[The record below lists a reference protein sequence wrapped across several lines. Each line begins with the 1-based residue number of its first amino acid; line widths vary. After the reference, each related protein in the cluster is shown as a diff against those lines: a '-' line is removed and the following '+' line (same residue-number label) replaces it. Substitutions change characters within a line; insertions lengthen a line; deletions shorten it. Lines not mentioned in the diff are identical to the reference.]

1 MSHHAHGDTA
11 KGDVPTVRTAGSSWS
26 DRLRSLAAIGL
37 VLTLI
42 LILPS
47 GPGPCNT
54 LSAIF
59 SSIILEALPFMLFG
73 ALIGGVIEAFVSR
86 ERMTG
91 LLPRNPLATVCVAAA
106 MGCIFPVCE
115 CAVVPVV
122 RRLIGK
128 GLPFSAAIAY
138 LLAGPIVNPIV
149 AASTWLAYGM
159 DTRVAALRVG
169 LGYVIAVAVAVIM
182 GRVFPGR
189 TALLDDAHP
198 VPAPACA
205 CGCGDI
211 GALPRFSEVGD
222 VLQRSTFGFRCMQA
236 LRHGAADFLGVGQYL
251 IIGAFIAALA
261 QTFVNRSLLLEMHAL
276 PITSVLLMSGL
287 AVLLNLCSEAD
298 AFIAASFRG
307 LLPMPAQMAF
317 MLTGP
322 MFDLKLLLMYQVLF
336 RRRAI
341 TLLSVLILVFTLAGA
356 LCLGWSRP

>member
-1 MSHHAHGDTA
+1 MFSSSSTSSAPAAGAARHAWRGHMRD
-11 KGDVPTVRTAGSSWS
+11 
-26 DRLRSLAAIGL
+26 LAALGL
-37 VLTLI
+37 VLTML

-47 GPGPCNT
+47 APGPYNT
-54 LSAIF
+54 LSAVF

-73 ALIGGVIEAFVSR
+73 AMVGGLIEAFVSR
-86 ERMTG
+86 ERMAG
-91 LLPRNPLATVCVAAA
+91 LLPRNPVATVCVAAA

-159 DTRVAALRVG
+159 DAGTAALRVG
-169 LGYVIAVAVAVIM
+169 LGYVVAVSVALIM

-189 TALLDDAHP
+189 TALLPGAEHAA
-198 VPAPACA
+198 APACA
-205 CGCGDI
+205 CGCNDLAG
-211 GALPRFSEVGD
+211 LPRFAD
-222 VLQRSTFGFRCMQA
+222 VVDAALVPTFASRCMQA
-236 LRHGAADFLGVGQYL
+236 LRHGAADFLGVGHYL
-251 IIGAFIAALA
+251 VIGAFIAALA
-261 QTFVNRSLLLEMHAL
+261 QTFVSRSLLLDLTTL
-276 PITSVLLMSGL
+276 PVVSVLLMSAL

-341 TLLSVLILVFTLAGA
+341 GLLSVLILFFTITGA
-356 LCLGWSRP
+356 LCLSLE